1 MVEYDNKRSNT
12 ITTGN
17 WSAEGIHY
25 LWVMIGACIFRSPGL
40 LVSLVLLCCR
50 ADAQQTALPYK
61 LYTIRDGLANQQVR
75 AFMEDSRGYVWIGTN
90 GGLSRFDGHIIESYL
105 PREGFSGKPV
115 YPPILEAPDGS
126 LWYRCIDA
134 VYRFDGITET
144 ALPMTPEFWET
155 VDPVM
160 WPLIDTHVR
169 TLLGARFPVLNQ
181 LSEKNLTL
189 RDFSGGCVVID
200 FVNFCYHRFNRG
212 RFTGTGFLPDNFS
225 ADFLPESTFRYLLS
239 KKYEYYAFASDS
251 ISRVAAYDYSADS
264 PTALHPLAPRD
275 FHFNSKRGASFWIRR
290 GDRYQLLTPG
300 DFNRVDKGFYDSKG
314 RVFIA
319 TDQGMAVFYPDGPQL
334 VSAELARYPWSVIP
348 DNRGMIWIGSYLD
361 GFVQMDLK
369 NATSRLV
376 RLPSGNVNEH
386 QVFPG
391 KQTGAGGEL
400 IFGGYRGLYILQN
413 GKPDFLDLGESVE
426 AVAFDAVTNCYYAAG
441 VNILVIDKDLKKK
454 TGEIPVPTT
463 VNDGVGLSSVKLS
476 GGDLLASGKRGIVRL
491 HPNGLVRKIYSLE
504 FPCICLET
512 DANGALWAGTGNGI
526 FRYDSIRDTF
536 FRAIQEVVDGAVNSL
551 VALPE
556 NRLAVV
562 TDLELIVLDIAV
574 PESPG
579 LLGFWNEAN
588 GFQLLGA
595 SDNGSCFDGSY
606 LWVPAGTGVQR
617 IAIGNLNNLAIFE
630 SRLRTDKINGSRVAV
645 TDTFPVVKIYSDALD
660 VDLSLINPVA
670 GAYTVEYRCNGGIWI
685 KTADLKNIHIS
696 GLLHGSNYLQFRVK
710 APGLPEHKWP
720 VTALS
725 AEASLPL
732 AQRGVFK
739 ILLLFVL
746 MALVLS
752 VLAWHRRRQREKVLL
767 NQLDQTRLG
776 TVQAQLNPHIL
787 FNLLSSLQNSVVNR
801 SREEASDHLVRI
813 SRLIRDTLEISI
825 SSSENAK
832 APFPV
837 ISVGKE
843 ADFLRNYLGLEAMQ
857 QNPPFSFDVKIGLT
871 TSPDLVS
878 IPPLL
883 VQPLAENAVIHGVRP
898 VMNKCCSIEVVFRE
912 EGGNIIVSVTDDGVG
927 IANSVRS
934 GTLRYR
940 SRGSELLEKRL
951 HLLGK
956 LGYPASVSVR
966 QRETGGTIAEITI
979 KKIVCESFL

>member
-1 MVEYDNKRSNT
+1 M
-12 ITTGN
+12 
-17 WSAEGIHY
+17 
-25 LWVMIGACIFRSPGL
+25 
-40 LVSLVLLCCR
+40 
-50 ADAQQTALPYK
+50 
-61 LYTIRDGLANQQVR
+61 
-75 AFMEDSRGYVWIGTN
+75 
-90 GGLSRFDGHIIESYL
+90 GLSD
-105 PREGFSGKPV
+105 KK
-115 YPPILEAPDGS
+115 
-126 LWYRCIDA
+126 
-134 VYRFDGITET
+134 IT
-144 ALPMTPEFWET
+144 
-155 VDPVM
+155 
-160 WPLIDTHVR
+160 I
-169 TLLGARFPVLNQ
+169 
-181 LSEKNLTL
+181 
-189 RDFSGGCVVID
+189 RDFSGGCVIID
-200 FVNFCYHRFNRG
+200 YQNRLYYRFFHDQ
-212 RFTGTGFLPDNFS
+212 FTGASLLPAAFS
-225 ADFLPESTFRYLLS
+225 AAFQPESTFRYLVS
-239 KKYEYYAFASDS
+239 EKYEYYGFSSDS
-251 ISRVAAYDYSADS
+251 IIKVARYDFAADT
-264 PTALHPLAPRD
+264 PVVLHQLAPRD
-275 FHFNSKRGASFWIRR
+275 FHFNSPGGASFWIRR
-290 GDRYQLLTPG
+290 GNRYQLLNP
-300 DFNRVDKGFYDSKG
+300 DNFNRVDKGFSDSKG

-369 NATSRLV
+369 NATLRLV

-391 KQTGAGGEL
+391 KQTGVGGEL
-400 IFGGYRGLYILQN
+400 IFGGYRGLYILQ
-413 GKPDFLDLGESVE
+413 GDTPDFLDLGESVE
-426 AVAFDAVTNCYYAAG
+426 AVAFDAVNGCYYAAG
-441 VNILVIDKDLKKK
+441 VNLFIIDKNLEKK
-454 TGEIPVPTT
+454 TGEIAVPLS
-463 VNDGVGLSSVKLS
+463 VNDGVGLSSVKVS
-476 GGDLLASGKRGIVRL
+476 GGEILASGKRGIVRL
-491 HPNGLVRKIYSLE
+491 QSNGSIKRVYSLE
-504 FPCICLET
+504 FPCVCLET
-512 DANGALWAGTGNGI
+512 DANGTLWAGTGNGI
-526 FRYDSIRDTF
+526 FRYNESQDTF
-536 FRAIQEVVDGAVNSL
+536 LRAMKEVVDGAVNCL
-551 VALPE
+551 VALPD
-556 NRLAVV
+556 NRLAVI
-562 TDLELIVLDIAV
+562 TDLELIVLDIAA
-574 PESPG
+574 PENPG

-595 SDNGSCFDGSY
+595 SDNGSCFDGRY

-645 TDTFPVVKIYSDALD
+645 TDTFPVVKIYSGALD